1 MDRTLIALFIAPL
14 VVPILLF
21 PYLRGLLTTN
31 FWLAFGLL
39 VSVIFAYIGVV
50 LLGIP
55 AYLFLRARGWTSFWV
70 APFLGFAVGA
80 VMWLVFSAVFALAL
94 DQGIAGVR
102 SSLSDPGT
110 LSGVLWP
117 GGIVGAAVGV
127 AFWLIARPGR

>member
-1 MDRTLIALFIAPL
+1 MGRTLIALLVAPL

-21 PYLRGLLTTN
+21 AYLRGLLTTN

-39 VSVIFAYIGVV
+39 ISVVVAYIGMVV
-50 LLGIP
+50 LGVP

-70 APFLGFAVGA
+70 APVLGFAVGA
-80 VMWLVFSAVFALAL
+80 VMWLVFSAAFALAL

>member
-1 MDRTLIALFIAPL
+1 
-14 VVPILLF
+14 
-21 PYLRGLLTTN
+21 
-31 FWLAFGLL
+31 AFGLL
-39 VSVIFAYIGVV
+39 ISVVVAYIGVV
-50 LLGIP
+50 VLGVP

-70 APFLGFAVGA
+70 APVLGFAVGA
-80 VMWLVFSAVFALAL
+80 VMWLVFSAAFALAL

-127 AFWLIARPGR
+127 AFWLIARPGS